1 MNRSHLVKKTITGQE
16 NHHSGMPT
24 QKLPLNILML
34 LEENNKQRHM
44 SKIELE

>member
-1 MNRSHLVKKTITGQE
+1 MLQTDHEQFPPGQE

>member
-1 MNRSHLVKKTITGQE
+1 MLPTDHEQISPGQE